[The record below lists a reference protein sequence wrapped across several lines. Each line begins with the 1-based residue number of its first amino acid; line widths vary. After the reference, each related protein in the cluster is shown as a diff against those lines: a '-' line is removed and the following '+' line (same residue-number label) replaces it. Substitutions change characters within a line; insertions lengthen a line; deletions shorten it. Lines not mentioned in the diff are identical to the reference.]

1 MVTRTTKAKTKATVT
16 DVPFVETPQ
25 AQPEAAGPTFFEAL
39 RADLGITSV
48 GWKRCAIGAV
58 ASMLTTGV
66 LGYFAGHLI
75 AYMTLAAAML
85 SGSMFI
91 AALVYVLGMV
101 AVFYAG
107 YRVGPIVYLAVI
119 DGAVD
124 RAAGSAWSKVS
135 GLFTSTPTGA
145 TA

>member
-1 MVTRTTKAKTKATVT
+1 MVTKSKAQPKATIVDT
-16 DVPFVETPQ
+16 PFVETVH

-58 ASMLTTGV
+58 ASLLVTGV
-66 LGYFAGHLI
+66 LGYLGSHLV
-75 AYMTLAAAML
+75 AYMALAAAML
-85 SGSMFI
+85 SGSMFV

-107 YRVGPIVYLAVI
+107 YRVGPIVYLAVV

-124 RAAGSAWSKVS
+124 RAASSAWNKVT
-135 GLFTSTPTGA
+135 GLFTSAPTGA